1 MNDSKLFTARRAGA
15 FAGSVVIAGL
25 LATTAWAQTDGAS
38 SEPVTLRFATTEDP
52 NDMQPVIDAFQ
63 QANPSVTILHES
75 IPFDDFNNVL
85 QARIGQGD
93 STPDVFT
100 ADMPAVS
107 ALVERGFLM
116 DLTDAVGDISG
127 SHLPASM
134 DAVTVD
140 GRIYA
145 LPVSTSTMVM
155 YYNVDLLEQAGLE
168 LPGRTPED
176 RLTWEQVIDM
186 ATEAQDAGARWG
198 LLWDQVSRI
207 YQQQTLPE
215 SLGGGDGV
223 GGEDRLTVEIT
234 NDEWVQAFTFYA
246 DAFESGLSP
255 RGVPGP
261 GQTAELFAAGEV
273 AFFAGGPWWVPRLFS
288 QVEDLNYSFTPY
300 PYFEGGEPV
309 TPTGSWAWGVNPNSE
324 HVDIALDFA
333 MFASLTEEG
342 ALAAAE
348 RQPIPPA
355 NTEALQTYIGQE
367 AFQTENLRGMGEL
380 MGHELAETARIRP
393 RTVGWIQYESILNR
407 AIEDIRNG
415 APVAEALQG
424 ASEEIDAAWNRLR
437 Q

>member
-1 MNDSKLFTARRAGA
+1 
-15 FAGSVVIAGL
+15 
-25 LATTAWAQTDGAS
+25 
-38 SEPVTLRFATTEDP
+38 
-52 NDMQPVIDAFQ
+52 MQPVIDAFT
-63 QANPSVTILHES
+63 AIYPNVTIIHES

-116 DLTDAVGDISG
+116 DLTDEVGDISS

-134 DAVTVD
+134 DAVTVG
-140 GRIYA
+140 GRLYA

-155 YYNVDLLEQAGLE
+155 YYNVDLLAQAGLDM
-168 LPGRTPED
+168 PGRTPED
-176 RLTWEQVIDM
+176 RLTWEQVVDLGRQ
-186 ATEAQDAGARWG
+186 AQEAGARWG

-223 GGEDRLTVEIT
+223 GGEDGLTVEIT
-234 NDEWVQAFTFYA
+234 GEEWVRAFQFYA

-288 QVEDLNYSFTPY
+288 RTEGLNYSFTPY

-309 TPTGSWAWGVNPNSE
+309 TPTGSWAWGVNPYTE
-324 HVDIALDFA
+324 HKDIALEFVK
-333 MFASLTEEG
+333 FASLTEEG

-355 NTEALQTYIGQE
+355 NLDALQAYISQP
-367 AFQTENLRGMGEL
+367 AFQAENLAGIGDL
-380 MGHELAETARIRP
+380 MAHELAETARIRP
-393 RTVGWIQYESILNR
+393 PTVGWIQYESIINP

-415 APVAEALQG
+415 APVQAALEG
-424 ASEEIDAAWNRLR
+424 AAAEIDAAWGRLR
-437 Q
+437 

>member
-1 MNDSKLFTARRAGA
+1 MHDSTFSSFRVMSAVAATAAIVGLAATGA
-15 FAGSVVIAGL
+15 S
-25 LATTAWAQTDGAS
+25 AQTAND
-38 SEPVTLRFATTEDP
+38 EPVTLRFASTEDP
-52 NDMQPVIDAFQ
+52 DDMQPVIDAFT
-63 QANPSVTILHES
+63 AMNPNVTVIHES

-100 ADMPAVS
+100 ADMPAVA

-116 DLTDAVGDISG
+116 DLTDAVGDISA

-134 DAVTVD
+134 EAVTVD

-155 YYNVDLLEQAGLE
+155 YYNSDLLEQANLE
-168 LPGRTPED
+168 LPGRTPDD
-176 RLTWEQVIDM
+176 RLTWERVVEM
-186 ATEAQDAGARWG
+186 ARAAQEAGATWG

-223 GGEDRLTVEIT
+223 GGDDGLTVEIT
-234 NDEWVQAFTFYA
+234 GDAWVRGFQFYA

-273 AFFAGGPWWVPRLFS
+273 AFFAGGPWWVPRLFA
-288 QVEDLNYSFTPY
+288 ETEGLNFSFTPY

-309 TPTGSWAWGVNPNSE
+309 TPTGSWAWGVNPNTE
-324 HVDIALDFA
+324 HVEIALEFVK
-333 MFASLTEEG
+333 FASLTAEG

-355 NTEALQTYIGQE
+355 NVEALQTYISQPL
-367 AFQTENLRGMGEL
+367 FQTENLLGIGDL
-380 MGHELAETARIRP
+380 MAYELAETARIRP
-393 RTVGWIQYESILNR
+393 PTVGWIQYESIINP

-415 APVAEALQG
+415 APVAEAL
-424 ASEEIDAAWNRLR
+424 AAAAEEIDAAWNRLR
-437 Q
+437 

>member
-1 MNDSKLFTARRAGA
+1 MHDKKHATVRRAGA
-15 FAGSVVIAGL
+15 IAGAAALAGL
-25 LATTAWAQTDGAS
+25 LAAGAWAQSDGGSA
-38 SEPVTLRFATTEDP
+38 EPVTLRFATTEDP
-52 NDMQPVIDAFQ
+52 DDMQPVIDAFQ
-63 QANPSVTILHES
+63 AANPNVTIVHES

-93 STPDVFT
+93 PTPDVFT
-100 ADMPAVS
+100 ADMPAVA

-127 SHLPASM
+127 MHLPASM

-155 YYNVDLLEQAGLE
+155 YYNADLLEQAGTE
-168 LPGRTPED
+168 MPGRAPED
-176 RLTWEQVIDM
+176 RLTWEQVVEM
-186 ATEAQDAGARWG
+186 AQTAQEAGARWG

-223 GGEDRLTVEIT
+223 GGDDGLTVEIT
-234 NDEWVQAFTFYA
+234 NDEWVEAFQFYA

-261 GQTAELFAAGEV
+261 GQTAELFAAGDV

-288 QVEDLNYSFTPY
+288 EVEDLNYSFMPY
-300 PYFEGGEPV
+300 PYFEGGAAV

-324 HVDIALDFA
+324 HVEIALEFA
-333 MFASLTEEG
+333 KYASLTAEG

-355 NTEALQTYIGQE
+355 NTEALQTYIAQD
-367 AFQTENLRGMGEL
+367 AFQVENLSGMGEL

-393 RTVGWIQYESILNR
+393 PTVGWIQYEAILNR

-415 APVAEALQG
+415 APVGEALQG
-424 ASEEIDAAWNRLR
+424 ASEEIDAAWDRLR
-437 Q
+437 